1 MVPLAW
7 LCSTHVECTCGAC
20 GRGFHILLYTH
31 AVGTSPMCSC
41 SPLCNPTLLPPPL
54 PNALP
59 SVCRRRNP
67 AANWVLADF
76 GAWADFVKLRD
87 LNTCLAIGEI
97 SGVLGQIRKFAM
109 SSSQVVL
116 LLAAQ
121 NLAGNPVQS
130 RYCPQPDGLP
140 PATVRY
146 MTFNYMDTND
156 EVVREATD
164 LFKQISD
171 LTSNWVRSGV
181 GPSTGPGLVTLP
193 GVGFNEENTATFGS
207 YRWVSGA
214 EQQAG
219 VWEVG

>member
-1 MVPLAW
+1 MCNEA
-7 LCSTHVECTCGAC
+7 S
-20 GRGFHILLYTH
+20 LYCCIH
-31 AVGTSPMCSC
+31 MQWAP
-41 SPLCNPTLLPPPL
+41 PLCAAASFLHSTLPPPPLSHTL
-54 PNALP
+54 PC
-59 SVCRRRNP
+59 VCRRRNP
-67 AANWVLADF
+67 PANWVLADF

-121 NLAGNPVQS
+121 NLAGNPAQA

-140 PATVRY
+140 PAAVRY
-146 MTFNYMDTND
+146 MTLNYIDTND

-193 GVGFNEENTATFGS
+193 GVGSNEDNTATFGS
-207 YRWVSGA
+207 YRWGPAA

-219 VWEVG
+219 GFQQLNSRQASGSSVEGAV

>member
-1 MVPLAW
+1 
-7 LCSTHVECTCGAC
+7 
-20 GRGFHILLYTH
+20 
-31 AVGTSPMCSC
+31 
-41 SPLCNPTLLPPPL
+41 
-54 PNALP
+54 
-59 SVCRRRNP
+59 
-67 AANWVLADF
+67 VLADF

-121 NLAGNPVQS
+121 NLAGNPAQS

-181 GPSTGPGLVTLP
+181 GPSTGPGLVTVP
-193 GVGFNEENTATFGS
+193 GVGFNEENTATFCS
-207 YRWVSGA
+207 YRWVLA
-214 EQQAG
+214 A
-219 VWEVG
+219 V